1 MEGDCHGQIWTMWF
15 LWKEGV
21 TLLDICY
28 QLSAI
33 CEEQAQHAVLCSAG
47 YGTSTLAWEVHRQL
61 SVSGILT
68 HVTICSVK
76 PSRGFQ
82 GDGSYV

>member
-1 MEGDCHGQIWTMWF
+1 MWF
-15 LWKEGV
+15 LWKDGV

-33 CEEQAQHAVLCSAG
+33 CEEKALHTILCSVG
-47 YGTSTLAWEVHRQL
+47 YGASTMAREVHRHL
-61 SVSGILT
+61 SISGVLT
-68 HVTICSVK
+68 HVTVCSVK

-82 GDGSYV
+82 GDGSNV

>member
-33 CEEQAQHAVLCSAG
+33 CEEKALHAILCSVG
-47 YGTSTLAWEVHRQL
+47 YGASTMAREVHRHL
-61 SVSGILT
+61 SISGVLT
-68 HVTICSVK
+68 HVTVCSVK

-82 GDGSYV
+82 GDGSNV